1 MPTHL
6 KFVWP
11 KEGYKGGE
19 TRGFWGRLNDIITG
33 KGPDIFLQEKRSKI
47 PIKPDEWQNWDS
59 YRNPLAHR
67 DEQANPVSRGQQ
79 RYDPYTRRY
88 TEWGVP
94 NDWHGA
100 GTHGFGI
107 QADGNG
113 LPRFTLEETRKM
125 KRLGRG
131 QSMDPCK
138 MGDGWS
144 TEGPK
149 RFRGEYDAFWRHA
162 HRQAENLR
170 VPDRHPYDGVNH
182 SMRMRKQGPSDFL
195 YWVSAG
201 FTPDKL
207 GDWFKSYVKL
217 LELNARTKTTR
228 STLGDVI
235 ADKVQDVRAFDK
247 QADQED
253 IEVQQTQR
261 FWFMR
266 GNLVLC
272 KG

>member
-195 YWVSAG
+195 YWSCHEG
-201 FTPDKL
+201 
-207 GDWFKSYVKL
+207 
-217 LELNARTKTTR
+217 
-228 STLGDVI
+228 I
-235 ADKVQDVRAFDK
+235 
-247 QADQED
+247 
-253 IEVQQTQR
+253 
-261 FWFMR
+261 
-266 GNLVLC
+266 
-272 KG
+272 